1 MESPV
6 ILILVG
12 VFAIAAFSQIIILK
26 KFLNKRKE
34 NPGK

>member
-1 MESPV
+1 MEPPV

-12 VFAIAAFSQIIILK
+12 VFAIAAFSQIVVLK

-34 NPGK
+34 NSGK